1 MSHTSKVFDT
11 GNLAVLKSVENKFE
25 FTEKMMKSMPS
36 LKSFLSKGLI
46 PAVIE
51 VIGKL
56 ISNDGHRS
64 SIYEEFD
71 DVLNKTG
78 KSKKHC
84 TKKDGL
90 LRYCVAAIL
99 HHFNDFKNTLS
110 DTGSNN
116 QLAQACELYLEVE
129 HIKVALFD
137 TMFNTLEVKEPIS
150 QLELYILE
158 RFCQESAVD
167 L

>member
-11 GNLAVLKSVENKFE
+11 GNLAALKSVENKFE
-25 FTEKMMKSMPS
+25 FTEKIMKSMPS

-78 KSKKHC
+78 KSKK
-84 TKKDGL
+84 D
-90 LRYCVAAIL
+90 A
-99 HHFNDFKNTLS
+99 
-110 DTGSNN
+110 
-116 QLAQACELYLEVE
+116 LY
-129 HIKVALFD
+129 
-137 TMFNTLEVKEPIS
+137 KERWS
-150 QLELYILE
+150 
-158 RFCQESAVD
+158 S
-167 L
+167 